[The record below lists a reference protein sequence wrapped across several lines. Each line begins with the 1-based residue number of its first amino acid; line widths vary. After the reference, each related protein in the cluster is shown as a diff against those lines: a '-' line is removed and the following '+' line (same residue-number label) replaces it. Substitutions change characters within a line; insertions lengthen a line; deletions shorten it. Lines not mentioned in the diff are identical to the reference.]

1 MAMSSE
7 SSDEAYHENEK
18 QMKERNGKRKI
29 YNLMSR
35 HGIGRDKFQER
46 LDFKFYDFQALQI
59 EKGWNKLFVSIISM
73 ETGETIA
80 KSSKA
85 SVQNGQCHWEDSMLS
100 TIWISDDSLEDN
112 ESCLLKLLVAME
124 STRFGTLGEA
134 TINLANYIRPET
146 STASLPLK
154 QHCSHGAI
162 LQVKIQCLTPRRKYR
177 KDANSYSEEMS
188 VGYDDI
194 DSISDI
200 SDNAFSRTS
209 ESSLCDQLENTYYR
223 GALSSK
229 RRSPLATYSDHDDDS
244 LESSFSSWT
253 EKCPQ
258 QSNVSG
264 LKNNMYERHDS
275 TYSDNG
281 PYPQHGASRSI
292 SSSSTLGTQ
301 LQDKLE
307 DFGNVSHASDT
318 TSTRSVDSSKDM
330 LGAAQVTIELLHGEV
345 KMWQENARKLTIDV
359 ERLRKHLNK
368 KSKNKKDLE
377 MELSAS
383 RKENDELKEEI
394 QRLTIM
400 EKQNDSKN
408 HKFQIEEMDNIIKE
422 LKDEIKYQK
431 GLNYDLELKPKKAQ
445 ESNTGMEFCHSDVHL
460 CTNGNA
466 IRCLHE
472 GIELQEFWNLEL
484 ERQLMQEK
492 QKNMESTIQFLEKT
506 LDEKDQEMQT
516 ARRFMAQTLE
526 ENEVK
531 WRHRLFEKEKQI
543 INFEKKL
550 SDGVNAFSNEMI
562 ALTQTLQH
570 LEAEFDEKQGK
581 SRKDL
586 IISGSFSSNFP
597 LFDSDTA
604 INITEVF
611 QELCK
616 QLQLSAENLKD
627 QDSLLGQMT
636 FTKNEICFN
645 ISELSKDVGKIDLK
659 ELTEAILCTIIL
671 LKKLLKTKATS
682 SEYEINSHQELVRK
696 RIRDNNEFQ
705 NEGESAEAN
714 KLKSDKVLGKEKAC
728 PRCSKVEYETQAAYL
743 QSKIAYNF
751 STDFPNNVRNLSELE
766 SSDDEQNV
774 LVGSEA
780 ENVQLSERIFVL
792 EAELRHLN
800 EEKELTHLAM
810 ENSENVVIN
819 LQAEIKRMEA
829 KNEAEKIDLKIKEE
843 SMKKKWIEVQE
854 ECSFLKVANLKSQA
868 TNEKLIKESKTLQTT
883 NGELR
888 MQNLELHSRCTVL
901 ESKLGKSQIAFVDI
915 QKKAEDLEYK
925 FTSMLE
931 EIDLK
936 EKTINVDLDALLQE
950 SKKQH
955 GRFLI
960 AEIFLTQMY
969 LEKTA
974 EVSSLQRE
982 IEQLRDQISGICDR
996 HKRIAANIVLE
1007 VYDLCA
1013 DKAMLEAAL
1022 QEEQE
1027 KVKLY
1032 ETKLDNLRAE
1042 YEVQVQNYTEELAAA
1057 RENQETL
1064 MVNHEKVVV
1073 LLEKIKSNE
1082 EKLENIVRVLE
1093 AELKVSELERL
1104 QAREE
1109 ISELEVQL
1117 QKTEMLQDE
1126 LFILKRS
1133 LYEAESEY
1141 RRLEASYQIL
1151 SLEHDELKA
1160 KEISYKQRISTTEK
1174 VTSELEDCKLSKVEL
1189 EEKVFRLEWDLTTKE
1204 ASWRNNAQLKYELA
1218 QMTRE
1223 NGQLHKKKD
1232 SLQQENEEYQKKV
1245 KALEEKLK
1253 QKDEKDNCSSIK
1265 SGERPLLPPHPSN
1278 VTHNKLL
1285 TEQC

>member
-1 MAMSSE
+1 
-7 SSDEAYHENEK
+7 
-18 QMKERNGKRKI
+18 
-29 YNLMSR
+29 
-35 HGIGRDKFQER
+35 
-46 LDFKFYDFQALQI
+46 
-59 EKGWNKLFVSIISM
+59 M

-162 LQVKIQCLTPRRKYR
+162 LQVKIQCLTPRRKYG
-177 KDANSYSEEMS
+177 KDANSYLEEMS

-229 RRSPLATYSDHDDDS
+229 RRSPLATYSDHDADS
-244 LESSFSSWT
+244 LESSFSSWP
-253 EKCPQ
+253 EQCPQ

-264 LKNNMYERHDS
+264 LKNNMYDRQDS

-281 PYPQHGASRSI
+281 PYPHGTSRSI
-292 SSSSTLGTQ
+292 SSSSALGTQ

-400 EKQNDSKN
+400 EKQNDSRN

-431 GLNYDLELKPKKAQ
+431 GLNYDLELKLKKAQ

-531 WRHRLFEKEKQI
+531 WRHRLFEKEKKI

-550 SDGVNAFSNEMI
+550 SDGVNAFSNEMT
-562 ALTQTLQH
+562 ALTQRMQH
-570 LEAEFDEKQGK
+570 LEAEFDEKQGEA
-581 SRKDL
+581 RKDL

-616 QLQLSAENLKD
+616 QLHLSAENLKD

-645 ISELSKDVGKIDLK
+645 ISELSKDAGKIDLK

-671 LKKLLKTKATS
+671 LKKLLETKAT
-682 SEYEINSHQELVRK
+682 SEYEINSHHELIRK

-705 NEGESAEAN
+705 NEVRDYSLKENIFCISTQELRNIHAKLASEFTLLTKNQQGESAEGN
-714 KLKSDKVLGKEKAC
+714 KLKSVLGKDKLKTC
-728 PRCSKVEYETQAAYL
+728 PRCSKVEHETQAAYL
-743 QSKIAYNF
+743 QSKYTYNF
-751 STDFPNNVRNLSELE
+751 STDFPNNARNFSELE
-766 SSDDEQNV
+766 SSDDEQNA
-774 LVGSEA
+774 LVGLEA

-819 LQAEIKRMEA
+819 LQAEIRRMEA
-829 KNEAEKIDLKIKEE
+829 KNEAEKIDLKIKED
-843 SMKKKWIEVQE
+843 SMQKKWIEVQE
-854 ECSFLKVANLKSQA
+854 ECSFLKVANIKLQA

-915 QKKAEDLEYK
+915 LKKVEDLEYK

-931 EIDLK
+931 EIALK

-960 AEIFLTQMY
+960 EEIFLTQMY

-982 IEQLRDQISGICDR
+982 IEQLTDQISGIYDR

-1022 QEEQE
+1022 QEEQD

-1032 ETKLDNLRAE
+1032 ETMLDNLRAE

-1057 RENQETL
+1057 RANQETL

-1073 LLEKIKSNE
+1073 LLENIKSNE

-1126 LFILKRS
+1126 LFVLKRS

-1189 EEKVFRLEWDLTTKE
+1189 EEKVFRLEWDLATKE

-1253 QKDEKDNCSSIK
+1253 QKDVKQNQYIAKDCSTSTTTQDGLKLLQEKDNCNSIK
-1265 SGERPLLPPHPSN
+1265 SSERPLLPPHPSN